1 MICLEEKTLNSRII
15 VQKLYEAD
23 RKLIHDNADVQLD
36 PIYGAIAP
44 RFYRRTILEKVFA
57 SIPKEILPW
66 AKGMEDKIV
75 YSEAFKI
82 SKRVNILSNALF
94 HEEPGGLVVLW
105 RKNHRYGNSERQLAR
120 TGHYSILLSKK
131 RRLRRSRGLSKNR
144 IMSSIL
150 VLLKAPAYFKGF
162 YIR

>member
-1 MICLEEKTLNSRII
+1 LKYFDFNITFQCGLNNKNDL
-15 VQKLYEAD
+15 KLRDSLY
-23 RKLIHDNADVQLD
+23 L
-36 PIYGAIAP
+36 
-44 RFYRRTILEKVFA
+44 FYSYAVCRGNLFA
-57 SIPKEILPW
+57 TNGEPQYPELVW
-66 AKGMEDKIV
+66 
-75 YSEAFKI
+75 I

-150 VLLKAPAYFKGF
+150 VLLKAPAYFIGF

>member
-1 MICLEEKTLNSRII
+1 
-15 VQKLYEAD
+15 LYEAD
-23 RKLIHDNADVQLD
+23 RKLIHDNEELQLD

-66 AKGMEDKIV
+66 ATGTEDKLV
-75 YSEAFKI
+75 YYEAFKI
-82 SKRVNILSNALF
+82 SKRVKVLSNALL
-94 HEEPGGLVVLW
+94 HEEPVGLVVLW
-105 RKNHRYGNSERQLAR
+105 RKNHRYGKSDRQLAR
-120 TGHYSILLSKK
+120 AGHYSLLLSKK

-150 VLLKAPAYFKGF
+150 LLLKAPAYFIGF